1 MKASE
6 LIQDKIYKMEAG
18 DFAQFS
24 RIGGTGMA
32 VLHPYGEPD
41 MQSCFAIDPA
51 KIEREAT
58 PAESESYIREC
69 STYDPDDD

>member
-6 LIQDKIYKMEAG
+6 LKQDKIYKMEGG

-24 RIGGTGMA
+24 RIGGTGLA
-32 VLHPYGEPD
+32 VFHPYGEPD

-51 KIEREAT
+51 KVEREAT
-58 PAESESYIREC
+58 PTESESYIEEC
-69 STYDPDDD
+69 TTPCDDLD